1 MRELEMTHSEFK
13 LNRKALFGMMV
24 LAAAGAMPVQAASIA
39 VNTTVDVIDAAD
51 GKCSLR
57 EAVIAANT
65 NTASGSV
72 AGECDGGEVAPVDEL
87 PGVVDVI
94 VVPASVLPYTLT
106 LDGFDEADYVDLTTV
121 PITPNAS
128 IGDLDITESVII
140 DGGGASATTIQWAD
154 QLVRDRIFHVNTDAG
169 TVNVTIE
176 GVTIKNGQTLQSG
189 PFPITVGD
197 VTTDYY
203 LRRAGGAIAVG
214 AAYRMVDPTVSGDDE
229 ANGGGNPNPGDDA
242 SGGTYS
248 IKLDDVVVDGNEA
261 GGDGGGIYTA
271 APLIATSVIVRNNE
285 ALTNGGG
292 IYNEGL
298 TTITNSTISG
308 NISEGGGGLFLTG
321 TQPIRIVGTTLN
333 ANRAVG
339 GGAISGRSGVA
350 ITVINSTL
358 SGNLARDVGAG
369 FYHNGDAHLTFVTI
383 ANNVTGTEA
392 PGAGSG
398 INTFP
403 SGAEAVVVK
412 NVLLAANMKGFVAI
426 TDPAFPDLYK
436 TVDIPAPGDPA
447 FPVLPEYAANCGS
460 SGAIEILSS
469 GNNLS
474 SDASCTTVLNQAATD
489 INGVDPKIGALADNG
504 GPTLT
509 HALLAGSPALS
520 AGASDPA
527 VTTTDQRG
535 EPRESPP
542 DIGAFEVDNISE
554 GGGGGGCAVGGEGR
568 LDPTLPAMLAAA
580 LAFFGLR
587 RRAGK

>member
-1 MRELEMTHSEFK
+1 MTRTGFK
-13 LNRKALFGMMV
+13 LNRKALFGLMV
-24 LAAAGAMPVQAASIA
+24 LAAIGAMPVHAATIT
-39 VNTTVDVIDAAD
+39 VNTVLDVIQDD
-51 GKCSLR
+51 GFCSLR

-65 NTASGSV
+65 NTSSGGKV
-72 AGECDGGEVAPVDEL
+72 GECAAGEPAPVDEL

-176 GVTIKNGQTLQSG
+176 GVTLKNGQTLQTG
-189 PFPITVGD
+189 PFPILVEG

-214 AAYRMVDPTVSGDDE
+214 AAYRMVDPNVSGGDE

-242 SGGTYS
+242 SGATYS
-248 IKLDDVVVDGNEA
+248 IKLNDVVVDGNEA

-271 APLIATSVIVRNNE
+271 APLIATSIIVRNNE

-292 IYNEGL
+292 IYNEGNAS
-298 TTITNSTISG
+298 ITASTISG
-308 NISEGGGGLFLTG
+308 NIAEGGGGLFLTG
-321 TQPIRIVGTTLN
+321 TQPISIVRTTLN

-339 GGAISGRSGVA
+339 GGAISGRSGVE

-369 FYHNGDAHLTFVTI
+369 FHHNGDANLTFVTI

-426 TDPAFPDLYK
+426 TDLAFPDLYK

-474 SDASCTTVLNQAATD
+474 SDGSCTTVLNQAATD
-489 INGVDPKIGALADNG
+489 INGVDPRIGTLADNG

-520 AGASDPA
+520 AGASDAA
-527 VTTTDQRG
+527 VTTDQRG

-542 DIGAFEVDNISE
+542 DIGAFELDNINE
-554 GGGGGGCAVGGEGR
+554 GGGGGCAVGGEGR
-568 LDPTLPAMLAAA
+568 LDPTLPAMFAAA
-580 LAFFGLR
+580 LAFFGWR